1 MDKQRH
7 NVEYL
12 KISQIETFETE
23 LKETDNLLL
32 EKMKKSIAKYG
43 QLKNIVVCN
52 KSNETYQCI
61 EGAKVL
67 RCMKDLGYNEIQCI
81 NVGDVDEKE
90 MKLMR
95 ISISRDYFLTNYVLL
110 GEILKDIITTHK
122 IEDICNIIPFTIR
135 QANKMIDMTEF
146 DWEDLN
152 SSKQIE
158 GQQSIFDLLE
168 FEGDDYKTCSE
179 QETIVTEYRDGTI
192 EVDEE
197 VDVFAEVIGAI
208 VDEIVDAQHE
218 NETTEVDQN
227 EQTTEV
233 KDWKDVV
240 YEESKDDEP
249 QGFFAELEF
258 EVAETKDEK
267 VKEEF
272 NDLPWDDEEV
282 KVEEPASSTLPFEL
296 IERPEFS
303 FLKINA
309 YKDELID
316 LCKQL
321 ATQYIK
327 HKYKLQ
333 IIEVEVMFSKN
344 TDDCIVEYI
353 QCVSEHKVKM
363 TVRVQNIYDS
373 IVEIYEL

>member
-43 QLKNIVVCN
+43 QLKNIIVCN

-67 RCMKDLGYNEIQCI
+67 RCMKDLGYDEIQCV

-90 MKLMR
+90 MQLMR

-110 GEILKDIITTHK
+110 GEMLKDIITTHK

-135 QANKMIDMTEF
+135 QANKMMDMTEF

-179 QETIVTEYRDGTI
+179 KEQTIVTEYRDGTI
-192 EVDEE
+192 EVEKIE
-197 VDVFAEVIGAI
+197 PTITI
-208 VDEIVDAQHE
+208 Q
-218 NETTEVDQN
+218 ETKIE
-227 EQTTEV
+227 
-233 KDWKDVV
+233 DWKDVV
-240 YEESKDDEP
+240 YEEAKDDEP
-249 QGFFAELEF
+249 QGFFAELEWA
-258 EVAETKDEK
+258 VAETKDDV
-267 VKEEF
+267 VKEKF
-272 NDLPWDDEEV
+272 NDLPWDEEEV
-282 KVEEPASSTLPFEL
+282 KVEEPSSSTLPFEL

-303 FLKINA
+303 FLKINSF
-309 YKDELID
+309 KDELID

-333 IIEVEVMFSKN
+333 IIDVDVMFAQN
-344 TDDCIVEYI
+344 TDDCIIEYI
-353 QCVSEHKVKM
+353 QVISEHKVKM

>member
-52 KSNETYQCI
+52 KSNETYLCI

-90 MKLMR
+90 KQLMR

-110 GEILKDIITTHK
+110 GEMLKDIITTHK

-135 QANKMIDMTEF
+135 QANKMMDMTEF

-179 QETIVTEYRDGTI
+179 QETVVTEYRDGTI
-192 EVDEE
+192 EIEKIE
-197 VDVFAEVIGAI
+197 PNIAI
-208 VDEIVDAQHE
+208 Q
-218 NETTEVDQN
+218 ETIIE
-227 EQTTEV
+227 
-233 KDWKDVV
+233 DWKDVV
-240 YEESKDDEP
+240 YEESKDDAP

-258 EVAETKDEK
+258 EVAETKHE
-267 VKEEF
+267 VVAEEF
-272 NDLPWDDEEV
+272 NDLPWEEEEV
-282 KVEEPASSTLPFEL
+282 KVEEQESQSTLPFEL

-303 FLKINA
+303 FLKINSF
-309 YKDELID
+309 KDELID

-333 IIEVEVMFSKN
+333 IIDVDVMFAQN
-344 TDDCIVEYI
+344 TDDCIIEYI
-353 QCVSEHKVKM
+353 QCISEHKVKM

>member
-67 RCMKDLGYNEIQCI
+67 RCMKDLGYDEIQCI

-110 GEILKDIITTHK
+110 GEMIKDIITTHK
-122 IEDICNIIPFTIR
+122 IEDICNIIPFTMR

-158 GQQSIFDLLE
+158 GQKSIFDFFEEEETQELLVQNDIGI
-168 FEGDDYKTCSE
+168 FEEINLPLTT
-179 QETIVTEYRDGTI
+179 QEPII
-192 EVDEE
+192 E
-197 VDVFAEVIGAI
+197 
-208 VDEIVDAQHE
+208 
-218 NETTEVDQN
+218 
-227 EQTTEV
+227 
-233 KDWKDVV
+233 DWKDVV

-249 QGFFAELEF
+249 KGFFAELEWA
-258 EVAETKDEK
+258 VAETKDEE

-282 KVEEPASSTLPFEL
+282 KVEEQSQRTLPFEL

-303 FLKINA
+303 FLKIYD

-321 ATQYIK
+321 ASQYIK

-344 TDDCIVEYI
+344 TEDCIVEYI

>member
-1 MDKQRH
+1 
-7 NVEYL
+7 
-12 KISQIETFETE
+12 
-23 LKETDNLLL
+23 
-32 EKMKKSIAKYG
+32 
-43 QLKNIVVCN
+43 
-52 KSNETYQCI
+52 
-61 EGAKVL
+61 
-67 RCMKDLGYNEIQCI
+67 
-81 NVGDVDEKE
+81 VDEKE
-90 MKLMR
+90 MQLMR

-110 GEILKDIITTHK
+110 GEMLKDIITTHK

-179 QETIVTEYRDGTI
+179 KEQTVVTEYRDGTI
-192 EVDEE
+192 EVEE
-197 VDVFAEVIGAI
+197 AGTFSEVM
-208 VDEIVDAQHE
+208 VEIIHE
-218 NETTEVDQN
+218 MPENIPSEI
-227 EQTTEV
+227 

-258 EVAETKDEK
+258 EVAETKDDV

-272 NDLPWDDEEV
+272 NDLPWEEEEV
-282 KVEEPASSTLPFEL
+282 KVEEQSQSTLPFEL

-303 FLKINA
+303 FLKINSF
-309 YKDELID
+309 KDELID

-333 IIEVEVMFSKN
+333 IIDVDVMFAQN
-344 TDDCIVEYI
+344 TDDCIIEYI
-353 QCVSEHKVKM
+353 QVISEHKVKM

>member
-67 RCMKDLGYNEIQCI
+67 RCMKDLGYDEIQCI

-90 MKLMR
+90 MQLMR

-110 GEILKDIITTHK
+110 GEMIKDIITTHK
-122 IEDICNIIPFTIR
+122 IEDICNIIPFTMR

-158 GQQSIFDLLE
+158 GQKSIFDF
-168 FEGDDYKTCSE
+168 FEEET
-179 QETIVTEYRDGTI
+179 QEVLVQNDIAIFEEISLPITTQEPII
-192 EVDEE
+192 E
-197 VDVFAEVIGAI
+197 
-208 VDEIVDAQHE
+208 
-218 NETTEVDQN
+218 
-227 EQTTEV
+227 
-233 KDWKDVV
+233 DWKDVV
-240 YEESKDDEP
+240 YEEAKDDEP
-249 QGFFAELEF
+249 QGFFAELEWA
-258 EVAETKDEK
+258 VAETKDD
-267 VKEEF
+267 VVNEEF
-272 NDLPWDDEEV
+272 NDLPWDDEEI
-282 KVEEPASSTLPFEL
+282 KLEEQSQRTLPFEL

-303 FLKINA
+303 FLKIYD

-321 ATQYIK
+321 ASQYIK

-333 IIEVEVMFSKN
+333 ITEVQVMFSKN
-344 TDDCIVEYI
+344 TEDCIVEYI
-353 QCVSEHKVKM
+353 QCVSEHKVKT

>member
-12 KISQIETFETE
+12 KISQIEVFDNE

-52 KSNETYQCI
+52 KSDALYQCI

-67 RCMKDLGYNEIQCI
+67 RCMKDLGYDEVQCI
-81 NVGDVDEKE
+81 NVGDVDSKE
-90 MKLMR
+90 MQLMR

-110 GEILKDIITTHK
+110 GEMIKDIITTHK

-135 QANKMIDMTEF
+135 QANKMIGMTEF

-158 GQQSIFDLLE
+158 GQITMF
-168 FEGDDYKTCSE
+168 
-179 QETIVTEYRDGTI
+179 
-192 EVDEE
+192 
-197 VDVFAEVIGAI
+197 DVFEETDEVLQSEEQVVLMKSEEGTFHELEAPI
-208 VDEIVDAQHE
+208 DAK
-218 NETTEVDQN
+218 QN
-227 EQTTEV
+227 EQIEI
-233 KDWKDVV
+233 KDWKDVIT
-240 YEESKDDEP
+240 EHEPQEP

-258 EVAETKDEK
+258 EVAETKDEE

-272 NDLPWDDEEV
+272 NDLPWEEQEV
-282 KVEEPASSTLPFEL
+282 KIEEQSQSTLPFEL

-303 FLKINA
+303 FLKI
-309 YKDELID
+309 YSFKDELME

-333 IIEVEVMFSKN
+333 ISDVEVMFSKN
-344 TDDCIVEYI
+344 TEDCIVEYI
-353 QCVSEHKVKM
+353 QCISEHKVKM

>member
-110 GEILKDIITTHK
+110 GEMIKDIITTHK
-122 IEDICNIIPFTIR
+122 IEDICNIIPFTMR

-158 GQQSIFDLLE
+158 GQKSIFDF
-168 FEGDDYKTCSE
+168 FEE
-179 QETIVTEYRDGTI
+179 EETKEVLVKNDI
-192 EVDEE
+192 EIFED
-197 VDVFAEVIGAI
+197 I
-208 VDEIVDAQHE
+208 
-218 NETTEVDQN
+218 NSPLTTQQPIIE
-227 EQTTEV
+227 
-233 KDWKDVV
+233 DWKDVV
-240 YEESKDDEP
+240 YEEAKNDEP
-249 QGFFAELEF
+249 QGFFAELEWA
-258 EVAETKDEK
+258 VAETKDEV

-282 KVEEPASSTLPFEL
+282 KVEEQSQRTLPFEL

-303 FLKINA
+303 FFKIYD

-321 ATQYIK
+321 ASQYIK

-344 TDDCIVEYI
+344 TDDCIIEYI
-353 QCVSEHKVKM
+353 QCISEHKVKM

>member
-1 MDKQRH
+1 
-7 NVEYL
+7 VEYL

-67 RCMKDLGYNEIQCI
+67 RCMKDLGYDEIQCI

-90 MKLMR
+90 MQLMR

-110 GEILKDIITTHK
+110 GEMIKDIITTHK
-122 IEDICNIIPFTIR
+122 IEDICNIIPFTMR

-158 GQQSIFDLLE
+158 GQKSIFDF
-168 FEGDDYKTCSE
+168 FEEET
-179 QETIVTEYRDGTI
+179 QEVLVQNDIAIFEEISLPITTQEPII
-192 EVDEE
+192 E
-197 VDVFAEVIGAI
+197 
-208 VDEIVDAQHE
+208 
-218 NETTEVDQN
+218 
-227 EQTTEV
+227 
-233 KDWKDVV
+233 DWKDVV
-240 YEESKDDEP
+240 YEEAKDDEP
-249 QGFFAELEF
+249 QGFFAELEWA
-258 EVAETKDEK
+258 VAETKDD
-267 VKEEF
+267 VVNEEF
-272 NDLPWDDEEV
+272 NDLPWDDEEI
-282 KVEEPASSTLPFEL
+282 KLEEQSQRTLPFEL

-303 FLKINA
+303 FLKIYD

-321 ATQYIK
+321 ASQYIK

-333 IIEVEVMFSKN
+333 ITEVQVMFSKN
-344 TDDCIVEYI
+344 TEDCIVEYI
-353 QCVSEHKVKM
+353 QCVSEHKVKT